1 MSQHGRHGP
10 WLGEQAVRRRAFIS
24 LLGGAAAWPL
34 VARAQQAGK
43 VWRIGS
49 LSPGAPGQSD
59 NLKTFMQG
67 LNDLGYVDGKNVQF
81 ERRVADGNLDRLPAL
96 AAELARANVDVILA
110 ESSFAVEAAR
120 AATKTVPI
128 VMIGVG
134 NPVGSGFVKSISQPG
149 GNITG
154 LTNDSVE
161 VSGKYFE
168 YLHTAVPNLMRVGVL
183 IDPKHPN
190 HPTVLQQVQ
199 VGAQAIGASVS
210 AIEMRSVSDIDPAL
224 RLIQQD
230 SLDALIVPPDPT
242 FPIIY
247 RQITEFAIS
256 NRLPTMFGQR
266 RGVEAGGLMGYEPN
280 LTDMYKRAAAL
291 VDKILKGAKPADL
304 PVEFPTRFQFIIN
317 LKTAKALGLTVPPAL
332 LTGADELIE

>member
-1 MSQHGRHGP
+1 MQ
-10 WLGEQAVRRRAFIS
+10 RRDFIILACATATWS
-24 LLGGAAAWPL
+24 VA
-34 VARAQQAGK
+34 ARAQQAGK

-49 LSPGAPGQSD
+49 LSPGASGPSD
-59 NLKTFMQG
+59 NLRTFVQG
-67 LNDLGYVDGKNVQF
+67 LNDLGYVDGRNIQF
-81 ERRVADGNLDRLPAL
+81 ERRVADGNLDRLPAP
-96 AAELARANVDVILA
+96 AADLVRADVDVILA

-120 AATKTVPI
+120 AATKTIPI
-128 VMIGVG
+128 VMTGVG
-134 NPVGSGFVKSISQPG
+134 NPVGSGFVKSVSQPG
-149 GNITG
+149 ANITG
-154 LTNDSVE
+154 FSNDSIE
-161 VSGKYFE
+161 VSSKYLE
-168 YLHTAVPNLMRVGVL
+168 YLRAAVPNLMRVGVL

-199 VGAQAIGASVS
+199 VGAQAIGASVA
-210 AIEMRSVSDIDPAL
+210 AIEIRSVSEIDAAFH
-224 RLIQQD
+224 LIQQD
-230 SLDALIVPPDPT
+230 RPDALIVPPDPT

-247 RQITEFAIS
+247 RQIAEFAIS

-280 LTDMYKRAAAL
+280 LTDMYKRVAAL

-332 LTGADELIE
+332 LTNADELLE